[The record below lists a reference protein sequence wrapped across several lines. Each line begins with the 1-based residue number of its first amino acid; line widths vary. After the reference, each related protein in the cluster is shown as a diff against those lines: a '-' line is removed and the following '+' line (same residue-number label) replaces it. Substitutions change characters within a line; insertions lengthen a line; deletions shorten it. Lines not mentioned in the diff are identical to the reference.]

1 VRTKARVVSAWSIL
15 SCGSRAFIINLNR
28 RKRPISTVTHTLSKH
43 EHRGAVSKCVWQH
56 TLAPALTKA
65 LSRILILGHGQM
77 LDERPELVAGR
88 RVVELGAG
96 VGLCGVLA
104 HALGASHVLL
114 TDREM
119 GSLPALRS
127 SLERSPGAGTF
138 ATAAVDWVDDRAALD
153 AHAAAA
159 EGGEDGGEEVMI
171 DGEHGDADGVF
182 VPLDALACVLP
193 DETVCVRLRD

>member
-1 VRTKARVVSAWSIL
+1 
-15 SCGSRAFIINLNR
+15 
-28 RKRPISTVTHTLSKH
+28 
-43 EHRGAVSKCVWQH
+43 
-56 TLAPALTKA
+56 
-65 LSRILILGHGQM
+65 M

-119 GSLPALRS
+119 GSLPALQA
-127 SLERSPGAGTF
+127 SLERSPGDGTYAA
-138 ATAAVDWVDDRAALD
+138 ATVDWVDDRAALD

-159 EGGEDGGEEVMI
+159 AGGGDDGEEVVV
-171 DGEHGDADGVF
+171 DGEHGDDDGAF
-182 VPLDALACVLP
+182 VLCHAMHAR
-193 DETVCVRLRD
+193 VCVA